1 MWGDFIEVIFLLHTS
16 PKERNFLKKNF
27 STIILPFPPKE
38 ENINPENINP
48 FQVHVQQSHWLLE
61 ISNLH
66 IICEYFFFNLG
77 KWEGGGWEYIWANP
91 KP

>member
-1 MWGDFIEVIFLLHTS
+1 VIFLLHTS

-48 FQVHVQQSHWLLE
+48 FQVHVQQSH
-61 ISNLH
+61 
-66 IICEYFFFNLG
+66 
-77 KWEGGGWEYIWANP
+77 
-91 KP
+91 